1 MANTDFTQK
10 YDKNFEKIHFKI
22 RINMNVP
29 LYQISDNF
37 ENVGFR
43 DQVCPKNVNDK
54 KFGKINIKFEIKI

>member
-1 MANTDFTQK
+1 
-10 YDKNFEKIHFKI
+10 
-22 RINMNVP
+22 MNVP

-54 KFGKINIKFEIKI
+54 KFGKININFEIKI